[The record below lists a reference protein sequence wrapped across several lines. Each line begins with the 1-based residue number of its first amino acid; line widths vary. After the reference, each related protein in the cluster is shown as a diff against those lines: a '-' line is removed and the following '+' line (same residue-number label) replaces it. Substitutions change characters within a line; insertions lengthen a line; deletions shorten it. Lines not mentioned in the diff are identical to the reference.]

1 LTTDSPAFFLPGFMS
16 DIRLDRVSKVWGPTR
31 AVDQVSFSVRE
42 GAFTVLLG
50 PSGSGKSTVLRLIAG
65 LEEASEGRIVIAGKD
80 VTNLP
85 PSQRAIAMV
94 FQSYALFPHLDV
106 AENIVFGLKVRGVP
120 AAERTERLKRTA
132 DLLGLSALLARKP
145 SQLSGGQRQRV
156 ALGRAIVAE
165 TRICLMDEPMS
176 NLDAQLRAEMRRE
189 IRALQQ
195 RLGMTMIYVTH
206 DQTEAMTMADQ
217 IVLLKDGRI
226 EQDAAPHEVYQS
238 PATAFVAR
246 FIGTPP
252 MNVLALS
259 GSGGAVI
266 AGSEGPQV
274 LSGAGEGLLLG
285 VRPEHVRLSDS
296 FGVPASVLAAEYLG
310 ADTVVTCG
318 IGSET
323 IAARLDGRVPLQAGG
338 VVRLAWPAE
347 AIHLFDRATGRRHE
361 GAAPA
366 ARMTQ

>member
-1 LTTDSPAFFLPGFMS
+1 MS
-16 DIRLDRVSKVWGPTR
+16 DIRLDRVSKIWGPTR
-31 AVDQVSFSVRE
+31 AVNDVSFVVRE

-50 PSGSGKSTVLRLIAG
+50 PSGGGKSTVLRLIAG

-80 VTNLP
+80 VTHLP

-106 AENIVFGLKVRGVP
+106 AENIVFGLKVRGMP
-120 AAERTERLKRTA
+120 AAERAERLKRVA

-226 EQDAAPHEVYQS
+226 EQDAAPHEVYER
-238 PATAFVAR
+238 PASAFVAR

-252 MNVLALS
+252 MNVVALA
-259 GSGGAVI
+259 
-266 AGSEGPQV
+266 
-274 LSGAGEGLLLG
+274 
-285 VRPEHVRLSDS
+285 D
-296 FGVPASVLAAEYLG
+296 
-310 ADTVVTCG
+310 
-318 IGSET
+318 
-323 IAARLDGRVPLQAGG
+323 
-338 VVRLAWPAE
+338 
-347 AIHLFDRATGRRHE
+347 
-361 GAAPA
+361 
-366 ARMTQ
+366 

>member
-1 LTTDSPAFFLPGFMS
+1 
-16 DIRLDRVSKVWGPTR
+16 
-31 AVDQVSFSVRE
+31 
-42 GAFTVLLG
+42 
-50 PSGSGKSTVLRLIAG
+50 
-65 LEEASEGRIVIAGKD
+65 
-80 VTNLP
+80 
-85 PSQRAIAMV
+85 
-94 FQSYALFPHLDV
+94 LFPHLDV

-120 AAERTERLKRTA
+120 AAERAERLRRVA

-226 EQDAAPHEVYQS
+226 EQDAAPHEVYEH
-238 PATAFVAR
+238 PASAFVAR

-252 MNVLALS
+252 MNVVALS
-259 GSGGAVI
+259 DSRGGAVI
-266 AGSEGPQV
+266 AGSDGPPV
-274 LSGAGEGLLLG
+274 LSGSGEGLLLG
-285 VRPEHVRLSDS
+285 IRPEQVRLSDS

-310 ADTVVTCG
+310 ADSVVTCKA
-318 IGSET
+318 GSET
-323 IAARLDGRVPLQAGG
+323 IAARLDGRVPLRAGEN
-338 VVRLAWPAE
+338 VRLAWPPE
-347 AIHLFDRATGRRHE
+347 AIHLFDRASGRRHDGGGTA
-361 GAAPA
+361 GAHDQ
-366 ARMTQ
+366 MTKLFAKEEKR